1 MQRGE
6 ECKPKVSQS
15 NRGWEGCD
23 ALPTQVFVEHRRFPF
38 LFHLRSVENGTNPE
52 LWPENYSGGESVA
65 HLLIVAAAR
74 VPVAPEARRRSP
86 MELTEVYLGDNR
98 EGAEAETGRCVAELP
113 VRSRVSSNAGS
124 LVEDEEAE
132 LGRIRRASRASSL
145 VSGLLTELYSVRHR
159 DSVDS
164 STEASAGSDAF
175 PGGRGSSAE
184 SRVLQELQRN
194 SGQRHQRK
202 YLAQKGKADRG
213 CRQGFS
219 SLNPVSSYHEECSP
233 G

>member
-1 MQRGE
+1 MRNASR
-6 ECKPKVSQS
+6 ECRSLIEAGRDVTLCRRRSSS
-15 NRGWEGCD
+15 NIG
-23 ALPTQVFVEHRRFPF
+23 AFPSSST
-38 LFHLRSVENGTNPE
+38 SVPWRTNPE
-52 LWPENYSGGESVA
+52 LWPENCSGGDSVA
-65 HLLIVAAAR
+65 HLLLIEAAAGVAA
-74 VPVAPEARRRSP
+74 APEARRRSA
-86 MELTEVYLGDNR
+86 MELTEIDLGDNR
-98 EGAEAETGRCVAELP
+98 EGAGAETGRCVAELP

-132 LGRIRRASRASSL
+132 LGRSRRASRTSSL
-145 VSGLLTELYSVRHR
+145 VSGLLTELYSVARVRHR

-213 CRQGFS
+213 CLQGFS
-219 SLNPVSSYHEECSP
+219 SLNPVSSYHGECSP